1 MVTTEEMK
9 NERKENKTKGRNEKR
24 RIMEGWEG
32 EKEFEEYEEE
42 QEQEQEEQEQ
52 EQEGEGRGRGR
63 DRSKSNFAAK
73 VGPL

>member
-42 QEQEQEEQEQ
+42 QEEQ